1 MSNDLGRSIEE
12 DIKKLTE
19 ENHTLLLEVH
29 RLTKKINR
37 HLVWEQVMSVIKIA
51 IIVVP
56 LWYAY
61 TMLGPQLKQVYGM
74 YSGLLGSGETA
85 DTTQDYEVNQ
95 EMLKNLSPE
104 VLNQL
109 KRSGIIK

>member
-1 MSNDLGRSIEE
+1 MNNELGRSVEE
-12 DIKKLTE
+12 DIKKLAE

-37 HLVWEQVMSVIKIA
+37 HMVWDQVMSIIKIA

-61 TMLGPQLKQVYGM
+61 TMLGPQLKQVYSM
-74 YSGLLGSGETA
+74 YSGLLGGNDQTS
-85 DTTQDYEVNQ
+85 TTQDYEVNQ

>member
-1 MSNDLGRSIEE
+1 MSNDLGRSVEE
-12 DIKKLTE
+12 DIKKLAE
-19 ENHTLLLEVH
+19 ENHALLLEVH

-56 LWYAY
+56 LWYVY

-74 YSGLLGSGETA
+74 YSGLLGGSDSTA
-85 DTTQDYEVNQ
+85 PTQEYQVNQ
-95 EMLKNLSPE
+95 EVLKNLSPE
-104 VLNQL
+104 YLNQL
-109 KRSGIIK
+109 KKSGIIK